1 MKQRRRHST
10 SIDAAANGTNNGKMA
25 EDINLRR
32 RQRRPELRGVQL
44 HYFYFSRASLGFGL
58 FLLLAGISTQR
69 RLTQPK
75 GAAATVNDD
84 GESLYELT
92 ADDSTPVLCS
102 SELNA
107 YCPPKTRCCP
117 RYHHEKQPYSSR
129 QLFAVKD
136 GRDNSLIAL
145 SIVGYTCLPSSS
157 AHSPPSVCCADE
169 HVGDSSTLA
178 HVATGCAAG
187 YSCAAPIP
195 TIDSNTLGE
204 KADTTSLMHTPYCVR
219 DDASTTLIDLRG
231 HPINNTYE
239 QMPRYRTCPAFAM
252 QDVITPYGLPIPA
265 SAANYHNLVE
275 SSENKSSSGGIDG
288 NFIGQLAYFTNMGP
302 IVTTTTTSAPSP
314 NSSAKTAVIAIHGS
328 GRDALS
334 YLCAIIAAVADI
346 SQHAPVFDSS
356 KVLSTI
362 GRRRLR
368 VQKEMRTTTSEKG
381 DILTIAPW
389 FLAPADGRPKS
400 SSDLPF
406 LQWTDDSPV
415 EHSFRYGAESMEV
428 PIVSDDGNSPKMSTI
443 SSFAA
448 LDVLLET
455 LCDKANYPRLER
467 IVVVGHSAGGQVV
480 HRWGVTSDSWC
491 FGDGDEGG
499 HPTADLPSIRL
510 VAANP
515 RSYAY
520 LDTRRYFPTSSFS
533 EDAVILGDQ
542 GVGGKDT
549 LSPFD
554 KLDFRLPTESELDDC
569 PEYDRYIWGLEDN
582 PRVPAPYITSHVQKF
597 MASGVDGRTK
607 IFCRYA
613 SRDVVYLSG
622 ERDTEKLGNQIVDG
636 DGYQGPSRR
645 ERSERFFLALQV
657 QGAEKHICNWGRGYI
672 KGGLRAQPDVGDDE
686 KIQVHSRMVVENV
699 GHDHTLIF
707 QSPEGL
713 SSMFSGPTM

>member
-10 SIDAAANGTNNGKMA
+10 SIGAAANGTNNDRIG
-25 EDINLRR
+25 EESNLRR
-32 RQRRPELRGVQL
+32 RRRRPELRGVQL
-44 HYFYFSRASLGFGL
+44 HYFSRASLGFGF

-69 RLTQPK
+69 RLTHPK
-75 GAAATVNDD
+75 GAAAIVNDD
-84 GESLYELT
+84 GESLHEPT
-92 ADDSTPVLCS
+92 TNDSTHVLCS

-107 YCPPKTRCCP
+107 YCPPNTRCCP
-117 RYHHEKQPYSSR
+117 RYEHKKQPSPSR
-129 QLFAVKD
+129 QLFAERD
-136 GRDNSLIAL
+136 GRDNTLIAS

-169 HVGDSSTLA
+169 HVGSSTLSY
-178 HVATGCAAG
+178 VSSGCAAG
-187 YSCAAPIP
+187 YTCASPIS
-195 TIDSNTLGE
+195 TIDSNSLGDKE
-204 KADTTSLMHTPYCVR
+204 DNSSLMHVPHCVR
-219 DDASTTLIDLRG
+219 DESSTTLIDLRG
-231 HPINNTYE
+231 RPINNTYE
-239 QMPRYRTCPAFAM
+239 QMPRYRTCPAFVM
-252 QDVITPYGLPIPA
+252 QDVTTPYGLPIPESSA
-265 SAANYHNLVE
+265 SYHNP
-275 SSENKSSSGGIDG
+275 SSGGIDG

-302 IVTTTTTSAPSP
+302 LVTTTTPSAPSP
-314 NSSAKTAVIAIHGS
+314 RSSVKTAVIAIHGS

-334 YLCAIIAAVADI
+334 YLCAIIAAVSDI
-346 SQHAPVFDSS
+346 SQHAVFDSS

-368 VQKEMRTTTSEKG
+368 VQKERGEFGMRTTTSEEG

-389 FLAPADGRPKS
+389 FLSPADGQPKS

-415 EHSFRYGAESMEV
+415 EHSFRYGAESLEV
-428 PIVSDDGNSPKMSTI
+428 PIVSDDGNSSKMSTI

-455 LCDKANYPRLER
+455 LCNKENYPKLET

-480 HRWGVTSDSWC
+480 HRWGLTSDSWC

-499 HPTADLPSIRL
+499 HPTANLPSIRL

-533 EDAVILGDQ
+533 EDTVILGDKS
-542 GVGGKDT
+542 VDGKDT

-554 KLDFRLPTESELDDC
+554 KLDFRLPMESELDEC

-597 MASGVDGRTK
+597 MESGNDGRTK

-636 DGYQGPSRR
+636 DGYQGPTRR
-645 ERSERFFLALQV
+645 ERSERFFSALQV
-657 QGAEKHICNWGRGYI
+657 QGAENLHICNWGREYVR
-672 KGGLRAQPDVGDDE
+672 GGLLAQPDVGDDQ
-686 KIQVHSRMVVENV
+686 KIQVHSRIVVENV

-707 QSPEGL
+707 QSSEGL